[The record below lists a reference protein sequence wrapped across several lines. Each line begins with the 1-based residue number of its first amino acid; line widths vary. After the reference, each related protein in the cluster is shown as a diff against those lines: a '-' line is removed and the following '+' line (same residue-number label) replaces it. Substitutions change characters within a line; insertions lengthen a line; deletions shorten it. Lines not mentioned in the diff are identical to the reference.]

1 VFVDSR
7 VDIFDHRGIFG
18 DYLDAMGIK
27 RPMEVLDEYH
37 IKYVLYGKDKPLAYL
52 LLHSPGWKLTYDD
65 GTTILLERVGNVP

>member
-1 VFVDSR
+1 
-7 VDIFDHRGIFG
+7 
-18 DYLDAMGIK
+18 
-27 RPMEVLDEYH
+27 MEVLDEYH